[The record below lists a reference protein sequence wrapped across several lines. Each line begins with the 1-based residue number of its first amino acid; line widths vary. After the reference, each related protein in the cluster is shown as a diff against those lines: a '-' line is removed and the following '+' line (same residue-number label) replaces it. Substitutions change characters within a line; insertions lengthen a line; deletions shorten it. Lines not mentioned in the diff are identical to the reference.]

1 MTIKIGSR
9 TSKLALK
16 QVEIAMKSIR
26 VSNFEIVEVD
36 TQGDKRSREN
46 KVQFDKKNFVEDIDN
61 LIVDKKIDIAVHSAK
76 DMPAVSNFSDL
87 DEIYISNDLVQG
99 DEKYNSRND
108 ILIFRESMD
117 PVFERNMKIGT
128 SSLRRKLQSK
138 FFLEATEI
146 ANLNGNVDTRIKK
159 LNEGEY
165 DCIILAKAGCER
177 LKLNL
182 NYLELEHLTSI
193 SQGSICLRFNK
204 ESEEIHKLLGP
215 LNDDVMKSKINECNH
230 FLNLID
236 ADCNSAVAVDYRDDV
251 LQAEV
256 YGKKEFIKFSALNAK
271 DAFKRFE
278 ELDGLRLLNEHNWY
292 KSKKYF

>member
-26 VSNFEIVEVD
+26 VSNFEVVEVD

-108 ILIFRESMD
+108 ILIFRENVD

-159 LNEGEY
+159 LNDGEY
-165 DCIILAKAGCER
+165 DCIILAKAGCKR

-215 LNDDVMKSKINECNH
+215 LNDGVMKRKINECNH

-251 LQAEV
+251 LQAEI
-256 YGKKEFIKFSALNAK
+256 YGKKEFIKFSALNAE
-271 DAFKRFE
+271 DAFKRFK
-278 ELDGLRLLNEHNWY
+278 ELDGLRLLNEHN
-292 KSKKYF
+292 

>member
-108 ILIFRESMD
+108 ILIFRENMD

-215 LNDDVMKSKINECNH
+215 LNDDVMKRKINECNH

-256 YGKKEFIKFSALNAK
+256 YGKKEFIKFSALNAE
-271 DAFKRFE
+271 DAFERFK
-278 ELDGLRLLNEHNWY
+278 ELDGLRLLNEHN
-292 KSKKYF
+292 

>member
-76 DMPAVSNFSDL
+76 DMPAVSNLSGL

-108 ILIFRESMD
+108 ILIFRENVD

-159 LNEGEY
+159 LNDGEY

-215 LNDDVMKSKINECNH
+215 LNDDGMKRKINECNY

-256 YGKKEFIKFSALNAK
+256 YGKKEFIKFSALNAE
-271 DAFKRFE
+271 DAFKRFK
-278 ELDGLRLLNEHNWY
+278 ELDGLRLLNEHN
-292 KSKKYF
+292 

>member
-36 TQGDKRSREN
+36 TQGDKKSREN

-108 ILIFRESMD
+108 ILIFRENMD

-204 ESEEIHKLLGP
+204 ESEKIHKLLGP
-215 LNDDVMKSKINECNH
+215 LNDDVMKRKINECNH

-256 YGKKEFIKFSALNAK
+256 YGKKEFIKFSAVNAK

-278 ELDGLRLLNEHNWY
+278 ELDGLRLLNEHN
-292 KSKKYF
+292 

>member
-182 NYLELEHLTSI
+182 NFLELEHLTSI

-215 LNDDVMKSKINECNH
+215 LNDDVMKRKINECNH

-278 ELDGLRLLNEHNWY
+278 ELDGLRLLNEHN
-292 KSKKYF
+292 

>member
-146 ANLNGNVDTRIKK
+146 ANLNGNIDTRIKK

-182 NYLELEHLTSI
+182 NFLELEHLTSI

-215 LNDDVMKSKINECNH
+215 LNDDVMKRKINECNH

-236 ADCNSAVAVDYRDDV
+236 ADCNSAVAVDYRDDL

-256 YGKKEFIKFSALNAK
+256 YGKKEFIKFSALNAE
-271 DAFKRFE
+271 DAFKRFKD
-278 ELDGLRLLNEHNWY
+278 LDGLRLLNEHN
-292 KSKKYF
+292 

>member
-16 QVEIAMKSIR
+16 QIEIAMKRIGVPS
-26 VSNFEIVEVD
+26 FEIIGVD
-36 TQGDKRSREN
+36 TAGDKRSREN

-61 LIVDKKIDIAVHSAK
+61 LLVDRKIDIAIHSAK
-76 DMPAVSNFSDL
+76 DMPAVSNISDL
-87 DEIYISNDLVQG
+87 DEIYISDDIVQR
-99 DEKYNSRND
+99 DEKYNSRKD
-108 ILIFRESMD
+108 ILIFRKNEN
-117 PVFERNMKIGT
+117 PIFKKNMKIGT

-146 ANLNGNVDTRIKK
+146 DNLNGNIDTRIKK
-159 LNEGEY
+159 LNDGEY

-177 LKLNL
+177 LELNL

-204 ESEEIHKLLGP
+204 KRVEILELLEP
-215 LNDDVMKSKINECNH
+215 FNNDEMKRKINECNN
-230 FLNLID
+230 FLNLIN
-236 ADCNSAVAVDYRDDV
+236 ADCNSAVAVDYKDEV

-256 YGKKEFIKFSALNAK
+256 YGKKEYIKFSAHNAEE
-271 DAFKRFE
+271 AFMRFG
-278 ELDGLRLLNEHNWY
+278 ELDGLRLLNEH
-292 KSKKYF
+292 S

>member
-26 VSNFEIVEVD
+26 VSNFEIVKVD

-215 LNDDVMKSKINECNH
+215 LNDDVMKRKINECNH

-278 ELDGLRLLNEHNWY
+278 ELDGLRLLNEHN
-292 KSKKYF
+292 

>member
-1 MTIKIGSR
+1 MKIRIGSR

-16 QVEIAMKSIR
+16 QVEIAMKRIKAPS
-26 VSNFEIVEVD
+26 FEITGVD
-36 TQGDKRSREN
+36 TAGDKRSREN

-61 LIVDKKIDIAVHSAK
+61 LLMDRKIDIAIHSAK
-76 DMPAVSNFSDL
+76 DMPAVSNISDL
-87 DEIYISNDLVQG
+87 DEIYISNDLVQN

-108 ILIFRESMD
+108 ILIFRKNVH
-117 PVFERNMKIGT
+117 PIFKKNMKIGT

-146 ANLNGNVDTRIKK
+146 VNLNGNVDTRIKK
-159 LNEGEY
+159 LNDGEY

-177 LKLNL
+177 LELDL

-204 ESEEIHKLLGP
+204 KRREVLKLLEP
-215 LNDDVMKSKINECNH
+215 FNDNEMKRKIKECNN
-230 FLNLID
+230 FLNLIN
-236 ADCNSAVAVDYRDDV
+236 ADCNSAVAVDYMDEV

-256 YGKKEFIKFSALNAK
+256 YGKKEFISFSALNAEE
-271 DAFKRFE
+271 AFMRFQ
-278 ELDGLRLLNEHNWY
+278 ELDGLRLLNEH
-292 KSKKYF
+292 S

>member
-36 TQGDKRSREN
+36 SQGDKRSREN

-215 LNDDVMKSKINECNH
+215 LNDDVMKRKINECNH

-278 ELDGLRLLNEHNWY
+278 ELDGLRLLNEHN
-292 KSKKYF
+292 

>member
-1 MTIKIGSR
+1 M
-9 TSKLALK
+9 
-16 QVEIAMKSIR
+16 
-26 VSNFEIVEVD
+26 
-36 TQGDKRSREN
+36 
-46 KVQFDKKNFVEDIDN
+46 
-61 LIVDKKIDIAVHSAK
+61 DKKIDIAVHSAK

-108 ILIFRESMD
+108 ILIFRECMD

-146 ANLNGNVDTRIKK
+146 ANLNGNIDTRIKK

-215 LNDDVMKSKINECNH
+215 LNDDVMKRKINECNH
-230 FLNLID
+230 FINLID

-271 DAFKRFE
+271 DAFRRFE
-278 ELDGLRLLNEHNWY
+278 ELDGLRLLNEHN
-292 KSKKYF
+292 

>member
-1 MTIKIGSR
+1 MKIRIGSR

-16 QVEIAMKSIR
+16 QVEIAMKRIGVGS
-26 VSNFEIVEVD
+26 FEIIGVD
-36 TQGDKRSREN
+36 TAGDKRSREN

-61 LIVDKKIDIAVHSAK
+61 LLVDKKIDIAIHSAK
-76 DMPAVSNFSDL
+76 DMPAVSNISEL
-87 DEIYISNDLVQG
+87 DEIYISNDLVQS

-108 ILIFRESMD
+108 ILIFRKNEH
-117 PVFERNMKIGT
+117 PVFKKNMKIGT

-146 ANLNGNVDTRIKK
+146 DNLNGNVDTRIKK
-159 LNEGEY
+159 LNDGEY

-177 LKLNL
+177 LELNL

-204 ESEEIHKLLGP
+204 KRVEILELLEP
-215 LNDDVMKSKINECNH
+215 FNNDEMKRKINECNN
-230 FLNLID
+230 FLNLIN
-236 ADCNSAVAVDYRDDV
+236 ADCNSAVAVDYKDEV

-256 YGKKEFIKFSALNAK
+256 YGKKEYIKFSAHNAEE
-271 DAFKRFE
+271 AFMRFG
-278 ELDGLRLLNEHNWY
+278 ELDGLRLLNEH
-292 KSKKYF
+292 S

>member
-26 VSNFEIVEVD
+26 VSNFEVVEVD

-108 ILIFRESMD
+108 ILIFRENVD

-159 LNEGEY
+159 LNDGEY
-165 DCIILAKAGCER
+165 DCIILAKAGCKR

-215 LNDDVMKSKINECNH
+215 LNDDGMKRKINECNY

-256 YGKKEFIKFSALNAK
+256 YGKKEFIKFSALNAE
-271 DAFKRFE
+271 DAFKRFK
-278 ELDGLRLLNEHNWY
+278 ELDGLRLLNEHN
-292 KSKKYF
+292 

>member
-9 TSKLALK
+9 TSKLAVK
-16 QVEIAMKSIR
+16 QVEIAMNRIGVPS
-26 VSNFEIVEVD
+26 FEIVGVD
-36 TQGDKRSREN
+36 TAGDKRSREN
-46 KVQFDKKNFVEDIDN
+46 KVQFDKKNFVEDIDD
-61 LIVDKKIDIAVHSAK
+61 LLVDRKIDIAIHSAK
-76 DMPAVSNFSDL
+76 DMPAVSNLSDL

-108 ILIFRESMD
+108 ILIFRENMD

-215 LNDDVMKSKINECNH
+215 LNDDVMKRKINECNH

-278 ELDGLRLLNEHNWY
+278 ELDGLRVLIPAE
-292 KSKKYF
+292 